1 MNVLLLLILVCTVV
15 LGCTANNVNISST
28 GVYGGE
34 QSTENATNEYQ
45 SESFTTIE
53 TNTENTDT
61 DIYGDKIPIYLGGF
75 LSIDGGVWDGSGLLP
90 AIELALEHVNAMPNV
105 LARYELKMVW
115 NDSQVRHLKTK
126 FVTNTLVYIVSFNFF
141 FACRNHVIRDLLC
154 QHI

>member
-34 QSTENATNEYQ
+34 QTTENATNEYQ
-45 SESFTTIE
+45 SESLTTIE

-141 FACRNHVIRDLLC
+141 VACRNHVIRDLLC